1 MVEHFIDIE
10 KAAGSIPAT
19 RTMQN
24 QTLSKVF
31 NTLGIVLAALAIVAA
46 AGIFLSIFLPVLI
59 LIIFTVICFQ
69 VASYLQRKN

>member
-1 MVEHFIDIE
+1 
-10 KAAGSIPAT
+10 
-19 RTMQN
+19 MQN